1 MRSASGRRRGLMRPT
16 AGRRHCC
23 RARCGS
29 WTKAGVWDQLAR
41 TAAPL
46 RALRLIDRTGRLF
59 RAPDMLF
66 DASEIGLQAFGY
78 NVPNTALIGVLI
90 NALGDGFLPTPGVRQ
105 IERSEAEARLAL
117 ADGSELSAKLV
128 VGADGRN
135 SLCREAAG
143 IGVRSWSYDQTAIV
157 CNFHHKRPHQGD
169 LYGIPFLGRAVHR
182 SPAAR

>member
-1 MRSASGRRRGLMRPT
+1 MRFLE
-16 AGRRHCC
+16 
-23 RARCGS
+23 
-29 WTKAGVWDQLAR
+29 KAGVWDRLAGH
-41 TAAPL
+41 AAPL

-66 DASEIGLQAFGY
+66 DASEIGQQAFGY
-78 NVPNTALIGVLI
+78 NVPNAALLGVLI
-90 NALGDGFLPTPGVRQ
+90 EALGDGFLPTPGVRQ

-157 CNFHHKRPHQGD
+157 CNFRHTRPHQGACTEFH
-169 LYGIPFLGRAVHR
+169 YLGRAVHR
-182 SPAAR
+182 GPAAR